1 MQSLEEVKQIPKELV
16 LNLNIIHTVNL
27 SNDLFS
33 LVTSLSQ
40 LLLKLRLLSCH
51 RLSPISQAIWCDDCC
66 TVIRVTLESP
76 TPVSLALIG
85 FDIVLCV
92 SFSSSRFVTQRK
104 CFIID
109 RMYERLI
116 YILGASLDLVVQI
129 VASLRAS
136 P

>member
-66 TVIRVTLESP
+66 TVIRITLESP
-76 TPVSLALIG
+76 TPVSSALIG

-92 SFSSSRFVTQRK
+92 SFSSSRFVTRRK

-109 RMYERLI
+109 RTYERLI